1 VQRSSVG
8 FRLAVESHAEKLR
21 PSAPQSSLGVGRDLQ
36 PILAVLARRLGKDK
50 TDLVIYDP
58 YYCAG
63 AVEVGRI
70 LCALTIVRNG

>member
-1 VQRSSVG
+1 M
-8 FRLAVESHAEKLR
+8 
-21 PSAPQSSLGVGRDLQ
+21 Q